1 MYIFQ
6 QKKEDKVIDG
16 GSERSEPLIVFY
28 YLQREG
34 HFVSPKDGHVV
45 YGGKLWDLIIR
56 YFMVSCEYTIVY
68 DIVSSHDT
76 VVNSQL
82 IA

>member
-16 GSERSEPLIVFY
+16 GSECNEPLVVFN

-34 HFVSPKDGHVV
+34 HFVSPKDGQVV
-45 YGGKLWDLIIR
+45 FGGNLWDLIIR
-56 YFMVSCEYTIVY
+56 YFIVSCEYTIVY
-68 DIVSSHDT
+68 DIVSLDDWWSI
-76 VVNSQL
+76 VNL
-82 IA
+82 